1 MKKFKKKLTLEIFR
15 LTLFLEMFDLYY
27 EAKKKGEISEII
39 DDLKRA
45 IDGLQ
50 KKINLNEIDLYKSNE
65 KGKIRNAI
73 QSLRTH
79 FERAIDVE
87 YQGIDTETEKNE
99 IKKQLAIAKHQYFK
113 KVDEVIKNENNK
125 RILKNNLS
133 ILKTMEDFK

>member
-45 IDGLQ
+45 INGLQ

-65 KGKIRNAI
+65 R
-73 QSLRTH
+73 
-79 FERAIDVE
+79 
-87 YQGIDTETEKNE
+87 EKLE
-99 IKKQLAIAKHQYFK
+99 IPFNH
-113 KVDEVIKNENNK
+113 
-125 RILKNNLS
+125 
-133 ILKTMEDFK
+133 